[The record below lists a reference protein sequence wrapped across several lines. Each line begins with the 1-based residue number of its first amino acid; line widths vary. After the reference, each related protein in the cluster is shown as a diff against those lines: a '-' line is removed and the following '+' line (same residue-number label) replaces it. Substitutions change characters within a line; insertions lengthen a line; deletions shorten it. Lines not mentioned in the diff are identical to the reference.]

1 MNQTPSDVA
10 AAVLAMAKDR
20 KFSLSVQGSVLSVR
34 TTFTPNDGN
43 AYTIAEGDAN
53 SILSLVKRTEP
64 GSTWGTD
71 GGSIGGHVGL
81 MGGYMELHKSG
92 CSKRIL
98 SAIAK
103 GMAKGYRHA

>member
-1 MNQTPSDVA
+1 MNNNTPSDVA
-10 AAVLAMAKDR
+10 SKVISKARETGFTV
-20 KFSLSVQGSVLSVR
+20 SVSGSVLSVR
-34 TTFTPNDGN
+34 KSFTPGDSD
-43 AYTIAEGDAN
+43 AYTMAECDAN
-53 SILSLVKRTEP
+53 SILGMVKRTEP

-81 MGGYMELHKSG
+81 KGGYMELHKSG

-103 GMAKGYRHA
+103 GC